1 MPFTRCGLAR
11 SMLRLNGGLLPN
23 GYYALPEQHTGQAI
37 ADVLTLHANSDRAD
51 PLESPPATGGIA
63 VAEAPSRVRRRQ
75 TAEQSTL
82 ARQRSIAIRHVSG
95 HRLVALI
102 EIISPGNK
110 DRASHIKEFTDK
122 AVDALNH
129 DVHLLVVDLFPPGA
143 NDPFGIHGVIFQR
156 LEQSDDP
163 YDLPPNEPMTLA
175 AYVAG
180 GRVDA
185 YIEHVGV
192 RAALPDMPLF
202 LNPDRYINVPLESTY
217 TEAYRGMPGVWKE
230 VLERPSPRR

>member
-1 MPFTRCGLAR
+1 M
-11 SMLRLNGGLLPN
+11 
-23 GYYALPEQHTGQAI
+23 
-37 ADVLTLHANSDRAD
+37 
-51 PLESPPATGGIA
+51 
-63 VAEAPSRVRRRQ
+63 
-75 TAEQSTL
+75 
-82 ARQRSIAIRHVSG
+82 AIRHVSG

-129 DVHLLVVDLFPPGA
+129 GVHLLVVDLFPPGA

-230 VLERPSPRR
+230 VLDAAFATPMMTI